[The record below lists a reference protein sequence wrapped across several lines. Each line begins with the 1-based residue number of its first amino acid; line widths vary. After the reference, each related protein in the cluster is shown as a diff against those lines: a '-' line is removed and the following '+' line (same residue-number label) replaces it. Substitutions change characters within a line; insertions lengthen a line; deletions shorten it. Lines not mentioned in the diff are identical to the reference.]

1 MCVYRWIVLN
11 DDVWGQDLRD
21 YVRSESVKK
30 GQKNMTVESFR
41 KFVNTTIIPEV
52 IKRGEGNGLPQS
64 VATNGVSSK
73 TARFVIIYL
82 FIYVYNYFF
91 KLGFGCIT
99 LAVILNK
106 ARRTFTMMGMK
117 GKMLYSTEKNLFQGS

>member
-30 GQKNMTVESFR
+30 GQKNMTVESFW
-41 KFVNTTIIPEV
+41 KFVNMTIIPEV
-52 IKRGEGNGLPQS
+52 IKCREGNGLPQS

-73 TARFVIIYL
+73 TARFVIILVISICTPYL
-82 FIYVYNYFF
+82 RSPPPFFFIIIIF
-91 KLGFGCIT
+91 LI
-99 LAVILNK
+99 
-106 ARRTFTMMGMK
+106 
-117 GKMLYSTEKNLFQGS
+117 

>member
-41 KFVNTTIIPEV
+41 KFVNMTIIPKV

-73 TARFVIIYL
+73 TARFVIIL
-82 FIYVYNYFF
+82 IYVYMYMHSLFKIPPFF
-91 KLGFGCIT
+91 IIII
-99 LAVILNK
+99 ILI
-106 ARRTFTMMGMK
+106 
-117 GKMLYSTEKNLFQGS
+117 